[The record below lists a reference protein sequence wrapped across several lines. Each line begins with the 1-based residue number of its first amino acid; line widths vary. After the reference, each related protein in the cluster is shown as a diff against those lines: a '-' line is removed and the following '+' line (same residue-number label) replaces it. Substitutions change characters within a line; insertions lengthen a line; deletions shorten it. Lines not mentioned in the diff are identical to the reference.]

1 MFGAD
6 PHARIHVLIAV
17 VFLALAGAVLLLGG
31 IQ

>member
-17 VFLALAGAVLLLGG
+17 VFLALAGAALLGG